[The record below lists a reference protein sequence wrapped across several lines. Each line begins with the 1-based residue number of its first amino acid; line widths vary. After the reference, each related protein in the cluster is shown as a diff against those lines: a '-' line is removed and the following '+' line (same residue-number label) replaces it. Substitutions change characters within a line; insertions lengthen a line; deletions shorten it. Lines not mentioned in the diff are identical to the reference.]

1 MNSNDKEINVIN
13 EQLLAT
19 FLFIC
24 TLIISILLNY
34 DKKEKLKGN
43 KGLFSSNTSKNIAII
58 NRIAVIIIVIFYIYI
73 DKENIDITKEK
84 KQNLKFAYLQLFV
97 EAITIIAALIALY
110 ITIKSN
116 NQIIDIENP
125 NV

>member
-1 MNSNDKEINVIN
+1 MNSNEQEISVIN
-13 EQLLAT
+13 EQFFAT

-43 KGLFSSNTSKNIAII
+43 KGLFSNSTSRNIAII

-97 EAITIIAALIALY
+97 EVITIIAAIIALY